1 MQRPI
6 EGLRVVLFGSERH
19 SLAWLKK
26 SLIRQGALVCSV
38 ESSKRALRL
47 LRDYRMHMLIVNE
60 DATIDTASFMDAVGR
75 LPSKTAHSLTVI
87 LLSDH
92 DLTNIAR
99 IGSAHYIQK
108 PVSLEGVL
116 DVIQNTLA

>member
-1 MQRPI
+1 MQRPV
-6 EGLRVVLFGSERH
+6 EGLRVVLRGSEEQ

-38 ESSKRALRL
+38 ESPKRALRL
-47 LRDYRMHMLIVNE
+47 LRDYRMHVLIVNE
-60 DATIDTASFMDAVGR
+60 DTTIDTASFMDAVR
-75 LPSKTAHSLTVI
+75 QLPSKTASSLTVI
-87 LLSDH
+87 FLSDH
-92 DLTNIAR
+92 DLTNITR